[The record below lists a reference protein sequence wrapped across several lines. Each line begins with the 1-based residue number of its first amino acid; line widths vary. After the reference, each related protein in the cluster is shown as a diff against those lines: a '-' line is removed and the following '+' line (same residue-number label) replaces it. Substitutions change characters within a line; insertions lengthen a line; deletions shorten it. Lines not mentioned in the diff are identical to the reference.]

1 MFLRGFSKV
10 GFETLRSVAMSR
22 VSSML
27 KLVKRLPGCSPV
39 GNNSGKGLG
48 FELRKFAFNL
58 SGYNKYGLYTCDVI
72 DESDPIVAEALRRL
86 PKNVLEYRTF
96 RIIRAIQTD
105 FLKIHLPKEKWIT
118 YEQDLEYRYLDPY
131 LEEVREE
138 RIEIYEFGCV
148 NYKEDDW
155 PAGAVK

>member
-1 MFLRGFSKV
+1 MHDENRSSKISGTVQRELVIVSLSTVKLFRSIAKHRTIVFTTMFLRGFSKV

-96 RIIRAIQTD
+96 RY
-105 FLKIHLPKEKWIT
+105 H
-118 YEQDLEYRYLDPY
+118 LEYNS
-131 LEEVREE
+131 
-138 RIEIYEFGCV
+138 CV
-148 NYKEDDW
+148 VT
-155 PAGAVK
+155 AL